1 MKKKFLRVG
10 AYLMLAVFGVL
21 AYFIYT
27 DFYCKSVNHTGQAY
41 SLKIRRVM
49 SFDDVREQLLEDG
62 VISDKASFDRVAALL
77 RYNQSSI
84 KTGHYLIPVRI
95 TMSELVKILKTGRQ
109 TPIKYTFNN
118 LRTISDFIIHSSANF
133 DFTESE
139 MTEVLFDQEF
149 LDSNNVDSYSLLS
162 LFIPD
167 TYEVYYNTSAQNLVK
182 KLLSYHWKFWN
193 SDNRLE
199 KAQEL
204 GMTPAEVYTLA
215 SIVEKETNHNE
226 ERPRI
231 AGVYLNR
238 LKKGMKLQADPTVV
252 YATGEFSLRRVLNE
266 HLQINSRYNT
276 YIYHGLPP
284 GPIFM
289 PSVSS
294 IDAVLNY
301 EKHNYLYF
309 CAAPGYNAEHLFAD
323 TFEQHQRNAMKY
335 RKWLNSEQIR

>member
-1 MKKKFLRVG
+1 MKKKLSLVS
-10 AYLMLAVFGVL
+10 AYLLLAVFGVL

-41 SLKIRRVM
+41 SLKIKRVM
-49 SFDDVREQLLEDG
+49 SFDDVRQQLLDDG
-62 VISDKASFDRVAALL
+62 VISDKASFDRVAILL
-77 RYNQSSI
+77 KYNQSSV
-84 KTGHYLIPVRI
+84 KTGHYLIPVRM
-95 TMSELVKILKTGRQ
+95 TMFELIKILKTGRQ

-118 LRTISDFIIHSSANF
+118 LRTINDFIAHSSANF

-139 MTEVLFDQEF
+139 MAEVLFNQEF
-149 LDSNNVDSYSLLS
+149 LDSNNVDSHTLMS

-182 KLLSYHWKFWN
+182 KLLSYHRKFWN
-193 SDNRLE
+193 TNNRLE
-199 KAQEL
+199 KAQEI

-215 SIVEKETNHNE
+215 SIVEKETNNDD

-252 YATGEFSLRRVLNE
+252 YATGEFSLRRILNE
-266 HLQINSRYNT
+266 HLQINSPYNT
-276 YIYHGLPP
+276 YFYHGLPP

-323 TFEQHQRNAMKY
+323 TFEQHKWNAMKY
-335 RKWLNSEQIR
+335 RKWLNDKRIK